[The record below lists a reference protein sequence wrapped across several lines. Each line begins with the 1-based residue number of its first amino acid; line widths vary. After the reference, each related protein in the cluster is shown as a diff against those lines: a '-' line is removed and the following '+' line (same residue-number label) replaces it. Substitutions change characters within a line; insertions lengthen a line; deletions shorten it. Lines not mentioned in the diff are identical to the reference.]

1 MVEIHTQHTH
11 CLKILGT
18 PVYKNNPRMSIKNY
32 FCPKLRKIRKA
43 MENNNQRINIF
54 FLEYLSDKE
63 HRKNAENPSPELI
76 QGYLF
81 Y

>member
-1 MVEIHTQHTH
+1 
-11 CLKILGT
+11 L
-18 PVYKNNPRMSIKNY
+18 SIKNY
-32 FCPKLRKIRKA
+32 FCPKLRKLRKA
-43 MENNNQRINIF
+43 MENNKQRMNIF

-63 HRKNAENPSPELI
+63 HRKNTENPRLELI